1 MSELKKIREKQN
13 LTQEEL
19 AEKSGLSVRT
29 IQRIEAG
36 TEPKG
41 YTLRT
46 LASTLEVSEKD
57 LLITDIPT
65 EEIIIDSPILVD
77 EIETQQAIS
86 TIENDEIFNSTLIKI
101 INLSSLPLAWF
112 PIANFLPPLLIMI
125 FTKEKSPI
133 VKQIISLQIF
143 LAIISPIIF
152 LIVAFFKLGSASVM
166 ITLVGLTLLNIFII
180 LRNTYEIDKNKKLRY
195 KLNFNMI

>member
-41 YTLRT
+41 YTLKT
-46 LASTLEVSEKD
+46 LASSLDVSESE
-57 LLITDIPT
+57 LLIPNIQEGIIV
-65 EEIIIDSPILVD
+65 EEPIL
-77 EIETQQAIS
+77 ETENNR
-86 TIENDEIFNSTLIKI
+86 IENIGLIKI
-101 INLSSLPLAWF
+101 INLSSLPFAWF
-112 PIANFLPPLLIMI
+112 PIANFLPPLFIML
-125 FTKEKSPI
+125 FAKEKSTI

-152 LIVAFFKLGSASVM
+152 LIVAFLKLGSASVI
-166 ITLVGLTLLNIFII
+166 ITMVSLTLANIFII
-180 LRNTYEIDKNKKLRY
+180 LRNTYEIDKKEKLRY
-195 KLNFNMI
+195 RLNFNII

>member
-41 YTLRT
+41 YTLKT

-65 EEIIIDSPILVD
+65 EEIIIDSPILMD

-112 PIANFLPPLLIMI
+112 PVANFLPPLLIMI

-180 LRNTYEIDKNKKLRY
+180 LRNTYEIDKNKELRY

>member
-65 EEIIIDSPILVD
+65 EEIIIDSPILMD

-101 INLSSLPLAWF
+101 INLSSLPFAWF

-180 LRNTYEIDKNKKLRY
+180 LRNTYEIDKNKELCY
-195 KLNFNMI
+195 KLNFNII

>member
-65 EEIIIDSPILVD
+65 EEIIIDSPILMD

-143 LAIISPIIF
+143 LAIISPIVF

-180 LRNTYEIDKNKKLRY
+180 LRNAYEIDKNKELCY
-195 KLNFNMI
+195 KLNFNII